1 MIEAQRAQ
9 NPLFLRDAEL
19 ERSLQLLTL
28 LQLELEATIAPV
40 LHRLDLEPAD
50 AILLARIVQAAEHNV
65 AVSAAELVAYL
76 GWTKQRMSRRLAS
89 LLGRGL
95 VDRRRSPVDRRR
107 QDLLPTVIGRQHV
120 AEVEALQKRHLRRVF
135 RRAGP
140 AEVAGFQN
148 VLLVA
153 AQHAARAR
161 QATLSGAARPR
172 PANPPSPVDLP
183 GAFEDGHR

>member
-1 MIEAQRAQ
+1 M
-9 NPLFLRDAEL
+9 
-19 ERSLQLLTL
+19 
-28 LQLELEATIAPV
+28 
-40 LHRLDLEPAD
+40 
-50 AILLARIVQAAEHNV
+50 
-65 AVSAAELVAYL
+65 
-76 GWTKQRMSRRLAS
+76 
-89 LLGRGL
+89 LGRGI
-95 VDRRRSPVDRRR
+95 VDRSRSPVDRRR
-107 QDLLPTVIGRQHV
+107 QDLLPTVIGRQLV
-120 AEVEALQKRHLRRVF
+120 AEVVGLQKRHLRRVF

-161 QATLSGAARPR
+161 QATLSGAAWPR